1 MGAALAAR
9 RLGDAGFPLI
19 CARWPVARYGLSVL
33 GVLVA
38 CRKAL
43 IMKLTLDSAEP
54 LDVALRVVG
63 ALYGVRLAVNT
74 DDAPER
80 DGADQPAPATVTAGD
95 AAGRRASTSRGRRQ
109 AGKGG
114 RATSRRRNTRRADP
128 SGNTAEIR
136 AWARRTGLTVSD
148 RGRISGTVLAAYRN
162 AHSH

>member
-1 MGAALAAR
+1 MM
-9 RLGDAGFPLI
+9 
-19 CARWPVARYGLSVL
+19 CARWPTTGYGLRTL
-33 GVLVA
+33 EVLVV

-54 LDVALRVVG
+54 LDEALRVVG
-63 ALYGVRLAVNT
+63 ALYGVRLAVST
-74 DDAPER
+74 DDASEVEA
-80 DGADQPAPATVTAGD
+80 ADQPAPETVTAR
-95 AAGRRASTSRGRRQ
+95 ATAGRRTSTSRARRQ

-114 RATSRRRNTRRADP
+114 RATSRRRSTRRTDP

-136 AWARRTGLTVSD
+136 AWARRTGLAVSD